1 MKMILT
7 AVTLA
12 ALLGA
17 VALSDPPDPPKPA
30 TEPPMPAT
38 EKALP
43 PIDAAAPA
51 KFETATFAVG

>member
-17 VALSDPPDPPKPA
+17 VALSDPPKPA
-30 TEPPMPAT
+30 PEPPMPAT

>member
-1 MKMILT
+1 MKRLLT
-7 AVTLA
+7 ALTFSALIPLA
-12 ALLGA
+12 GLG
-17 VALSDPPDPPKPA
+17 DPPAGNLP
-30 TEPPMPAT
+30 EPPMPAT